1 MLDHS
6 VLPQSSTKP
15 REMKTLPYVTN
26 VLRTF
31 LATRYPANGVPP
43 TELRVKITLLTE
55 EKSRF
60 VRGYSML
67 RFSGPIRRTI
77 GVIRWPTGFNN
88 GYRRLARWNKENVD
102 KLSIFGP

>member
-1 MLDHS
+1 MYY
-6 VLPQSSTKP
+6 VLFPQHG
-15 REMKTLPYVTN
+15 TLPMECLRQNYV
-26 VLRTF
+26 L
-31 LATRYPANGVPP
+31 
-43 TELRVKITLLTE
+43 KITLLTE

-67 RFSGPIRRTI
+67 GFSGPIRRTI

-102 KLSIFGP
+102 QLSIFGP